1 MSAHHESHA
10 VRAALAREIAQIVSA
25 RGLTQCEAA
34 TLLGTA
40 QPRVSALL
48 NGTIEGFSLDRL
60 VRYLNLLGEDIHIVV
75 LPKPPEQAC
84 ARTWVSGSALGTRAG
99 GHSHA

>member
-10 VRAALAREIAQIVSA
+10 VRAALAREIAQTVSA

-34 TLLGTA
+34 QLLGTA

-75 LPKPPEQAC
+75 LPKPPERAC
-84 ARTWVSGSALGTRAG
+84 AHTWVSGPALGTEV
-99 GHSHA
+99 